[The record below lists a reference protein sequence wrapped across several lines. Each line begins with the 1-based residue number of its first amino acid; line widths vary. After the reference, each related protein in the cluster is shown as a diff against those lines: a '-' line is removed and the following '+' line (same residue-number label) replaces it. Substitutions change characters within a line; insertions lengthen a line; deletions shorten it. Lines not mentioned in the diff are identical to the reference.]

1 MTLQSFT
8 KRPAIFRKRLRRR
21 YWKLGKILR
30 PHLAKSWRDYCYW
43 WAKYSGEL
51 HDAFNH
57 DDFPPIHGSYIVWK
71 GAITTAPSR
80 ILELGSYQGGSA
92 VVWARLFPDANIT
105 CVDAWKEYFGRLT
118 NLDEAESIFDKVTVP
133 FSKRL
138 RKIKSDTF
146 SALSKLINDGEM
158 FDVIY
163 IDAGH
168 FEDNVLIDTYLSWR
182 MLGDGGV
189 LVWDDYA
196 IGLAEYIGHQPR
208 HAIDHFLNRHIGE
221 YRVLS
226 VYPQVII
233 QKCV

>member
-1 MTLQSFT
+1 MLKNII
-8 KRPAIFRKRLRRR
+8 KRPAIFRKRFRKR
-21 YWKLGKILR
+21 YWQLGKILR
-30 PHLAKSWRDYCYW
+30 PHLEKSWCDYRYW
-43 WAKYSGEL
+43 QAQYSGEL

-57 DDFPPIHGSYIVWK
+57 DDFPPMHGSYIVWK
-71 GAITTAPSR
+71 GAITIAPSR

-92 VVWARLFPDANIT
+92 VVWAHLFPDANIT
-105 CVDAWKEYFGRLT
+105 CVDAWKEYIGRLT
-118 NLDEAESIFDKVTVP
+118 NLDEAEVHFDEVTVP
-133 FSKRL
+133 FAKRL

-146 SALSKLINDGEM
+146 SAVSKLINDGEM
-158 FDVIY
+158 FDVVY

-182 MLGDGGV
+182 VLGDGGV

-196 IGLAEYIGHQPR
+196 IGHAEYTGHQPR

-221 YRVLS
+221 YCVLS
-226 VYPQVII
+226 AYPQVII